1 MQKSPL
7 CNLLK
12 HYLLLA
18 TMSAAKED
26 PKKRSMPSNC
36 ISRIETN
43 SCVLRIFATFL
54 FESACSF
61 VCRIAPFI
69 PFPRNRASGFFCNCF
84 FCNNLMV
91 VWRRKGCRVLCRGHV
106 IYFAQEA
113 SVRLKKCLKRQRNT
127 NNPETAL

>member
-54 FESACSF
+54 FESALRQFRVQNCSIYSVSQESRKWLF
-61 VCRIAPFI
+61 LQLLLLQQFNGCLEKKRL
-69 PFPRNRASGFFCNCF
+69 PRA
-84 FCNNLMV
+84 M
-91 VWRRKGCRVLCRGHV
+91 
-106 IYFAQEA
+106 
-113 SVRLKKCLKRQRNT
+113 
-127 NNPETAL
+127 